1 MRIFSIIAGMASILS
16 LILSIIAIKKV
27 ITIENNYIDKS
38 RKKIKQQVKAKSIFG
53 SKINQTGIENND

>member
-1 MRIFSIIAGMASILS
+1 MASILS

-53 SKINQTGIENND
+53 GKINQTGIENND